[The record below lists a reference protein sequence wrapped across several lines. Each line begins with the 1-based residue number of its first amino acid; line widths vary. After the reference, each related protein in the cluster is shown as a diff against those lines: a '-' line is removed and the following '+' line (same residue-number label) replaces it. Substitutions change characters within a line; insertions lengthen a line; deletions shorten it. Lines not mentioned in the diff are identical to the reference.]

1 MPKQLKWVGSSYEDL
16 NEFPKEVRKA
26 TGYALHLAQ
35 IGEKSPSAE
44 VLKGIGNAKVLE
56 IKENAPS
63 GTYRTVYCV
72 EFKEYIYVLH
82 AFQKK
87 SKSGIATDKKDLD
100 LIDQR
105 LKEAKVAYKELK
117 KREKNEIKHKR

>member
-1 MPKQLKWVGSSYEDL
+1 MKWVGTSYEDL
-16 NEFPKEVRKA
+16 NGFPKEVRKA
-26 TGYALHLAQ
+26 SGYALHLAQ

-44 VLKGIGNAKVLE
+44 VLGGMGSAKVLE
-56 IKENAPS
+56 IKENAAS

-72 EFKEYIYVLH
+72 AFKECIYVLH
-82 AFQKK
+82 AFHKK

-105 LKEAKVAYKELK
+105 LKEAKASYKELK
-117 KREKNEIKHKR
+117 KGNKNEVKNKR

>member
-1 MPKQLKWVGSSYEDL
+1 M
-16 NEFPKEVRKA
+16 F
-26 TGYALHLAQ
+26 
-35 IGEKSPSAE
+35 
-44 VLKGIGNAKVLE
+44 
-56 IKENAPS
+56 
-63 GTYRTVYCV
+63 
-72 EFKEYIYVLH
+72 LH